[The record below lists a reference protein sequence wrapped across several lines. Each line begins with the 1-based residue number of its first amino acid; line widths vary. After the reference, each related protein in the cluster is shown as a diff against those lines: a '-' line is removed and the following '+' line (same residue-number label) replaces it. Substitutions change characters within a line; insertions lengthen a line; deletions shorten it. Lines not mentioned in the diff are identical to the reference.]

1 MEDHYATV
9 MYKQTQVGPAVSP
22 VSRLWTNFSQVA
34 ASGSFIFKRKAFL
47 QIAKNILKSTN
58 FAENVPFYSIIATMI
73 INFRTVYIIIASLI
87 YTYTS
92 CNVSSV
98 AKLIRVVLLGKIVV
112 NGQKYGRTVTLGGNW
127 ERK

>member
-1 MEDHYATV
+1 
-9 MYKQTQVGPAVSP
+9 
-22 VSRLWTNFSQVA
+22 
-34 ASGSFIFKRKAFL
+34 
-47 QIAKNILKSTN
+47 
-58 FAENVPFYSIIATMI
+58 MI